1 MSQTQKNKAK
11 PKQDQPAKPAAQKKT
26 AAELAKPAAAI
37 SATEDAEDSVASL
50 EEEDK
55 DQQAPAD
62 SSSEIQDVR
71 NQVTELYSKVD
82 AILALLKDQQL
93 NKKKK
98 GHQLPLAPN
107 SNNTTSSSQSAPSK
121 AAATMAEDEG
131 NDSSSSSSTSSS
143 SSHHGGEGDDE
154 DNKAKKARKKKD
166 RKALDKKQ
174 ERLHKH
180 TQIVVGQM
188 IPLTQAQL
196 KTAPTAWDS
205 LEQHIKI
212 HGSLVPTPQARLLV
226 WIKYF
231 TLPNHCTTIKNWW
244 GSLNKIPPFDG
255 SGTAKTVTEEHLA
268 HLHDLFLLA
277 TQPEQ
282 NQITAIWDFL
292 FNTPIPDNVLAEPGN
307 FNTYALKFQQQGVDY
322 NRRMHNTSN
331 LANKQL
337 DFCWYMCLTRNP
349 NVWDVIKY
357 RFPAVRPEHGIA
369 CNAENNTIIVEALTQ
384 HLSTTKRSGT
394 APTLTGAKGN
404 TTNGPNGE
412 SSDRSKAGSNQS
424 GARHRN
430 GTSNAGQHRDSTPNS
445 GSNGADGA
453 NKKDSHT
460 PGAPDAHCTYCKKRG
475 HRTHECRRLLAAQER
490 EKAKEPHKA
499 SSPAMTT
506 TPKNS

>member
-1 MSQTQKNKAK
+1 MSQPKKNKAK
-11 PKQDQPAKPAAQKKT
+11 PKQDQPAKPTAQKT
-26 AAELAKPAAAI
+26 AVAELAKPAAAI
-37 SATEDAEDSVASL
+37 SAAEDAEDSVASF
-50 EEEDK
+50 EEEE
-55 DQQAPAD
+55 DQQAPVD
-62 SSSEIQDVR
+62 TSSEIQDVR
-71 NQVTELYSKVD
+71 NKVTELYSKVD
-82 AILALLKDQQL
+82 AILALLKDQQP

-98 GHQLPLAPN
+98 GRSLPPAPN
-107 SNNTTSSSQSAPSK
+107 SINTTSSSQSAPSK
-121 AAATMAEDEG
+121 AAAMMAEDKEK
-131 NDSSSSSSTSSS
+131 DSSSFSSTSSS
-143 SSHHGGEGDDE
+143 SSHHSGNGDNE
-154 DNKAKKARKKKD
+154 DDKAKKARKKKEC
-166 RKALDKKQ
+166 KALDKKQ

-188 IPLTQAQL
+188 IPLTQVQL

-212 HGSLVPTPQARLLV
+212 HSSLVPTPQARLLV

-244 GSLNKIPPFDG
+244 GSLNRIPPFDG

-357 RFPAVRPEHGIA
+357 RFPAVKPEHGIA
-369 CNAENNTIIVEALTQ
+369 CNAENNTVIVEALTQ
-384 HLSTTKRSGT
+384 HLSTTKRN
-394 APTLTGAKGN
+394 GAATMPPGVKGN
-404 TTNGPNGE
+404 STNGPNGD
-412 SSDRSKAGSNQS
+412 SSDRPKAGSNQS
-424 GARHRN
+424 GTRHKN
-430 GTSNAGQHRDSTPNS
+430 GASNPGQHQNS
-445 GSNGADGA
+445 VSKEGSNGA
-453 NKKDSHT
+453 NRREVHT
-460 PGAPDAHCTYCKKRG
+460 PYAPDAHCSNCKRRG
-475 HRTHECRRLLAAQER
+475 HWIYECRRLTPQER
-490 EKAKEPHKA
+490 EKAKEIHKA
-499 SSPAMTT
+499 SSPVTT
-506 TPKNS
+506 STPKNS